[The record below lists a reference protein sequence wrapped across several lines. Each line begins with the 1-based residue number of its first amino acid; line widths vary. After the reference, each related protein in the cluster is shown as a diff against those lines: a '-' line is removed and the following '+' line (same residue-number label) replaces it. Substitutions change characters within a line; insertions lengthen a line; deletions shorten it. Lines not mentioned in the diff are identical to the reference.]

1 MAGEPA
7 MHSKDSG
14 DGPLEVYCYRFVAK
28 KRPIVAAAFAPTDR
42 LHWMARLP
50 PTRRA
55 YAEARSR
62 AGEALLTATRKPRQR
77 WLFEAR
83 LALLSAQY
91 NATRQFFEMYSGAV
105 AVTWNGLVS
114 DRRIF
119 MLAARD
125 AGARTLFLERGP
137 FPQSI
142 TADPIGVNN
151 DNGLPRDGESFRQ
164 WLRATPMASGA
175 WRPLA
180 DRLQQIPPRV
190 TRKSDLSKL
199 PPLDTPFIF
208 VPLQKQSDTQLRL
221 FGVQCRGVAE
231 TIDLLASAAPS
242 LPDGW
247 HIRFKQ
253 HPSDTRRAQSMLRRH
268 EGLPLYLDNSTDT
281 FAQVRASRLV
291 VTVNSSVGLEAMLL
305 EKPVLTTGLA
315 FWTIPG
321 LAEAATSAEALREV
335 FAAPGKIGFDP
346 ELRDAFLSYLVANYY
361 IGTETGPDGQ
371 ISIPEADRQ
380 RLQRRVMAGLLDLSS
395 IPNGE
400 TP

>member
-28 KRPIVAAAFAPTDR
+28 KRPIVVAAFAPTDR

-83 LALLSAQY
+83 LALLAAQY

-125 AGARTLFLERGP
+125 AGARTLFFERGP

-142 TADPIGVNN
+142 TADPVGVNN
-151 DNGLPRDGESFRQ
+151 DNGLPRDGE
-164 WLRATPMASGA
+164 
-175 WRPLA
+175 
-180 DRLQQIPPRV
+180 I
-190 TRKSDLSKL
+190 
-199 PPLDTPFIF
+199 
-208 VPLQKQSDTQLRL
+208 VPS
-221 FGVQCRGVAE
+221 V
-231 TIDLLASAAPS
+231 
-242 LPDGW
+242 
-247 HIRFKQ
+247 
-253 HPSDTRRAQSMLRRH
+253 AQSHAHGIGCLAPAGRS
-268 EGLPLYLDNSTDT
+268 PAADT
-281 FAQVRASRLV
+281 TPRNAQERPEQA
-291 VTVNSSVGLEAMLL
+291 
-305 EKPVLTTGLA
+305 
-315 FWTIPG
+315 
-321 LAEAATSAEALREV
+321 AAT
-335 FAAPGKIGFDP
+335 
-346 ELRDAFLSYLVANYY
+346 
-361 IGTETGPDGQ
+361 
-371 ISIPEADRQ
+371 
-380 RLQRRVMAGLLDLSS
+380 
-395 IPNGE
+395 
-400 TP
+400 